1 MLEQLISLSTEQI
14 VLTSTILVLL
24 GLFIWNKYRY
34 DAISVAALIF
44 LVTISSSFDLEIINV
59 EQALEGFA
67 NPAVMTVALVLIIS
81 HGLKN
86 AGLSAL
92 AGKLLAGKQFSE
104 IQFMLLLLAVAATL
118 SSFINNIGAMAILLP
133 LTVSVCQKMEWHP
146 AKFLMPLAFA
156 CILGGMN
163 TLIGTPPN
171 IIISNYALDNT
182 GTAFN
187 FFDFSKVGLAI
198 TICGILFVA
207 FIGNKLIFLRSIPSN
222 EPLINMK
229 GYLFE
234 VVVNQGS
241 SSVGLTLY
249 KFKKQAGEDIEIIG
263 VISETGSV
271 KKVQNN
277 MRIKEGQILVIKS
290 PPDEIGKILNLF
302 DFSIPEELHSFD
314 EADLEEIEVLISPG
328 SRLIGRKYDFFLK
341 LAFEELNL
349 LGLWRKGTKYRTR
362 LTRETFKAGDV
373 LLLGVRDLDDEEVK
387 NKINHLG
394 LMPVRER
401 EIEVITSRSRL
412 LKGLFFFISSILLV
426 AFDVLSP
433 TIAFLLCV
441 LCFARIKII
450 DANFYRSVEWPI
462 IVMLAAM
469 IPIGL
474 AMQTTELSN
483 LIALNI
489 KEFAPNINQAWIL
502 IIILVITMA
511 VSDIINNAATAVIMA
526 PIAYQ
531 IALSNP
537 AYDVNAFL
545 MVVAIG
551 ASCAFLTPIGHQ
563 CNTVVMGPGNYKFTD
578 YWRMGL
584 PLEIII
590 VAIAIP
596 MILFVWS

>member
-1 MLEQLISLSTEQI
+1 MLELLTKDQI
-14 VLTSTILVLL
+14 VLSFTILILL

-34 DAISVAALIF
+34 DAISIAALVF
-44 LVTISSSFDLEIINV
+44 LVAISSIPNLELNIISKDD
-59 EQALEGFA
+59 ALDGFA

-92 AGKLLAGKQFSE
+92 AGKILAGRQFTE
-104 IQFMLLLLAVAATL
+104 IQFLLCLLAVAATL

-171 IIISNYALDNT
+171 IIISEYAYQET
-182 GTAFN
+182 GAGFN

-207 FIGNKLIFLRSIPSN
+207 FIGNKLIFLRAIPSD
-222 EPLINMK
+222 EPLINLK
-229 GYLFE
+229 GYMFE
-234 VVVNQGS
+234 VEVNEGS
-241 SSVGLTLY
+241 SSAGLTLY
-249 KFKKQAGEDIEIIG
+249 KFKEQAGEDIEIMG

-302 DFSIPEELHSFD
+302 DFSIPDELHGID

-328 SRLIGRKYDFFLK
+328 SRLIGRKYDFFQK

-387 NKINHLG
+387 GKINHLG
-394 LMPVRER
+394 LMPIRER
-401 EIEVITSRSRL
+401 EIEVISSRSRL
-412 LKGLFFFISSILLV
+412 LKGLVFFISSILAV
-426 AFDVLSP
+426 AFGVLSP
-433 TIAFLLCV
+433 TISFLLCV

-450 DANFYRSVEWPI
+450 DSNFYRSVEWPI

-469 IPIGL
+469 IPIGMAIQSTGL
-474 AMQTTELSN
+474 SGLIASSISN
-483 LIALNI
+483 L
-489 KEFAPNINQAWIL
+489 APNLGQAWIL

-526 PIAYQ
+526 PISYE
-531 IALSNP
+531 IALNFG
-537 AYDVNAFL
+537 YDVNAFL

-584 PLEIII
+584 PLEILI

-596 MILFVWS
+596 MILFVWA

>member
-1 MLEQLISLSTEQI
+1 MLELLTKDQI
-14 VLTSTILVLL
+14 VLSFTILILL

-34 DAISVAALIF
+34 DAISIAALVF
-44 LVTISSSFDLEIINV
+44 LVAISSIPNLELNIISKDD
-59 EQALEGFA
+59 ALDGFA

-92 AGKLLAGKQFSE
+92 AGKVLAGRQFTE
-104 IQFMLLLLAVAATL
+104 IQFLLCLLAVAATL

-171 IIISNYALDNT
+171 IIISEYAYQET
-182 GTAFN
+182 GAGFN

-207 FIGNKLIFLRSIPSN
+207 LIGNKLIFLRAIPSD
-222 EPLINMK
+222 EPLINLK
-229 GYLFE
+229 GYMFE
-234 VVVNQGS
+234 VEVNEGS
-241 SSVGLTLY
+241 SSAGLTLY
-249 KFKKQAGEDIEIIG
+249 KFKEQAGEDIEIMG

-302 DFSIPEELHSFD
+302 DFSIPDELHGID

-328 SRLIGRKYDFFLK
+328 SRLIGRKYDFFQK

-387 NKINHLG
+387 GKINHLG
-394 LMPVRER
+394 LMPIRER
-401 EIEVITSRSRL
+401 EIEVISSRSRL
-412 LKGLFFFISSILLV
+412 LKGLVFFISSILAV
-426 AFDVLSP
+426 AFGVLSP
-433 TIAFLLCV
+433 TISFLLCV

-450 DANFYRSVEWPI
+450 DSNFYRSVEWPI

-469 IPIGL
+469 IPIGM
-474 AMQTTELSN
+474 AMQSTGLSGLLASSISN
-483 LIALNI
+483 L
-489 KEFAPNINQAWIL
+489 APNLGQAWIL

-526 PIAYQ
+526 PISYE
-531 IALSNP
+531 IALNFG
-537 AYDVNAFL
+537 YDVNAFL

-584 PLEIII
+584 PLEILI

-596 MILFVWS
+596 MILFVWA